1 MLGEGLRGML
11 GLALPFRSVPPAA
24 RIPDLETALKG
35 RRCDRAK
42 LRAGVEA
49 AEKARKPLHDAVMDA
64 CGWPAI
70 PYDGELLMQHQDA
83 LLLGGKVQAAPGFA
97 DHVTFA
103 DPALCR
109 SCTKHTCIEIC
120 SAQALMPSDE
130 PGGVPKFDREKCVHC
145 GGCIWNCA
153 CLVPGT
159 DHGNIVFKAGA
170 GGLHSNEN

>member
-1 MLGEGLRGML
+1 M
-11 GLALPFRSVPPAA
+11 PPASRVPELKDA
-24 RIPDLETALKG
+24 VKG
-35 RRCDRAK
+35 RIKDKA
-42 LRAGVEA
+42 AFEA
-49 AEKARKPLHDAVMDA
+49 AVAEAEKARKPLHDAVMDA

-70 PYDGELLMQHQDA
+70 PYDGELLVLHQDA

-103 DPALCR
+103 DPELCKT
-109 SCTKHTCIEIC
+109 CTKHTCIEVC

-153 CLVPGT
+153 RLVPGT
-159 DHGNIVFKAGA
+159 DHGNIVFKAGS